1 MYTIFYI
8 KRSIG
13 MKKSP
18 SYIIEFIFEFVIDS
32 PNAAL
37 VY

>member
-18 SYIIEFIFEFVIDS
+18 LFLNQLFDFSLCYKKS
-32 PNAAL
+32 PPI
-37 VY
+37 